1 MQKTLSFHAKLHELE
16 SSLGNQDIGEKVK
29 KNPRLNFSIIWLNGA
44 EEDCVFEKDE
54 DLVGYSP

>member
-29 KNPRLNFSIIWLNGA
+29 KSTFK
-44 EEDCVFEKDE
+44 FQHH
-54 DLVGYSP
+54 LVKWGWR

>member
-1 MQKTLSFHAKLHELE
+1 MSLE
-16 SSLGNQDIGEKVK
+16 SSLGNQDIGEQVK

-44 EEDCVFEKDE
+44 GDDRVFEKDE

>member
-44 EEDCVFEKDE
+44 EDDRVFEKDE